1 MTYQHGRFTWFECYT
16 NDVERARVFYSEL
29 FGWNID
35 PMEMTDGSIYQLI
48 KSGQTGVGGLMS
60 LASEHP
66 TDPFWLSY
74 LSVANVDEI
83 ARRIVSEGG
92 TSVQEGF
99 DVPGVGRIAVVQDP
113 QGAILALFKGETGD
127 PEEAEGPGS
136 WWWNELWT
144 SSEEDALEFYRTVF
158 GYSQD
163 SMEMDEGIYYVL
175 MQGDLPR
182 GGLMQSP
189 DERLQ
194 PSWLPYVRV
203 EDCDRTAERATT
215 LGGRVLSPPSD
226 IPNVGR
232 AVVLNDPVGAMIAA
246 IAPVN

>member
-16 NDVERARVFYSEL
+16 SDVERARVFYSEL
-29 FGWNID
+29 FGWTID
-35 PMEMTDGSIYQLI
+35 PMEMSDGSIYQLI
-48 KSGQTGVGGLMS
+48 KSGQTGIGGLMS

-83 ARRIVSEGG
+83 ARRVVSEGG
-92 TSVQEGF
+92 TSVQQGF

-113 QGAILALFKGETGD
+113 QRAILALFKGETGD

-144 SSEEDALEFYRTVF
+144 SSDEDALKFYRTVF

-163 SMEMDEGIYYVL
+163 SMETGEDTYYVL

-189 DERLQ
+189 DDRLQ
-194 PSWLPYVRV
+194 PNWLPYVRV
-203 EDCDRTAERATT
+203 EDCDITSERATT
-215 LGGRVLSPPSD
+215 LGGSVLSPPSD

-232 AVVLNDPVGAMIAA
+232 AVILSDPVGAMIAA